1 MVRGKGNASPEA
13 RHPPPCPREKA
24 MLGMLC
30 SMELH
35 RVPNST
41 FWAPHPLQ
49 AQWCHLPMSAVT
61 MHGLG
66 KASRAKAR
74 RDQEGHPHVSAAG
87 GMQCP
92 SMRPRGTTSIP
103 TLQHTKELSAL
114 LWWLCRDMSTPRSQ
128 PQRDT
133 AGISPMPTAQCSAL
147 APDLR
152 CNS

>member
-61 MHGLG
+61 MHGLR

-74 RDQEGHPHVSAAG
+74 RDQEGHPHVSVLLVGCSVPTCVLVA
-87 GMQCP
+87 QCP
-92 SMRPRGTTSIP
+92 SLPF
-103 TLQHTKELSAL
+103 
-114 LWWLCRDMSTPRSQ
+114 STPRNCQ
-128 PQRDT
+128 H
-133 AGISPMPTAQCSAL
+133 CSDGFAEI
-147 APDLR
+147 
-152 CNS
+152 